1 MNCRHVERLLSD
13 CMEGLLPERQADR
26 VAEHL
31 RACSACRRLL
41 DELQAAGAALRAPLE
56 LPSLPGMERRIAE
69 RWIADRAALSSHSR
83 RRLTTRFPLR
93 TPAHRLAAAGLAIL
107 LAAALGLTGALFERD
122 NGSAPRGEG
131 DITTPG
137 QQVANS
143 LVPAAT
149 RNSPPTANRAAPA
162 PTPDPSPKSW
172 GRGGSDRPPPW
183 FPLPQLLGEG
193 DRGWGPDLIR
203 PLDALILRMSWQC
216 SMALT
221 AATRR
226 EGPPCP
232 PFQGSDGRTRCA

>member
-1 MNCRHVERLLSD
+1 MNCRQVEPMLSD
-13 CMEGLLPERQADR
+13 YIEGLLPGRKADR
-26 VAEHL
+26 IADHL

-41 DELQAAGAALRAPLE
+41 DELLAAGAALRAPLE

-149 RNSPPTANRAAPA
+149 RNSRPTANRAAPA
-162 PTPDPSPKSW
+162 QTQRLVRASTEAGAGPHP
-172 GRGGSDRPPPW
+172 R
-183 FPLPQLLGEG
+183 PLPQKLGEG
-193 DRGWGPDLIR
+193 RLR
-203 PLDALILRMSWQC
+203 PAPSLVPPPPAFGGGGQGVGAGDAPASAFIS
-216 SMALT
+216 
-221 AATRR
+221 
-226 EGPPCP
+226 
-232 PFQGSDGRTRCA
+232 

>member
-41 DELQAAGAALRAPLE
+41 DELLAAGAALRAPLE

-83 RRLTTRFPLR
+83 RRLTTRFPMR

-149 RNSPPTANRAAPA
+149 RDSPPTANRAAPA
-162 PTPDPSPKSW
+162 QMQRLVRASTEA
-172 GRGGSDRPPPW
+172 GARPPP
-183 FPLPQLLGEG
+183 PPPPQKLGEG
-193 DRGWGPDLIR
+193 GPR
-203 PLDALILRMSWQC
+203 PAPPL
-216 SMALT
+216 
-221 AATRR
+221 
-226 EGPPCP
+226 GPPP
-232 PFQGSDGRTRCA
+232 PAFGGGGQGVGAGLEPPIGSPDPQGERAEV